1 MSLRGQPVKLKWYSN
16 KMRTLDTH
24 KIRLD
29 THAPSGTSNN
39 KMRIGLQQGS
49 WSAARCKLGGAALV
63 ATGRAGQCRRK
74 QHREPGATGG
84 KSGGIRK
91 TEDAPAKNVGL
102 GDL

>member
-1 MSLRGQPVKLKWYSN
+1 LVGGAFASLVERRDGAEESRMDLE
-16 KMRTLDTH
+16 
-24 KIRLD
+24 RL
-29 THAPSGTSNN
+29 
-39 KMRIGLQQGS
+39 
-49 WSAARCKLGGAALV
+49 AALV